1 MSCPHADTFRGS
13 RGSQATQG
21 YTLLEVLVAAAL
33 AGVFAGLTVPSLA
46 GLRARTLVAGAA
58 AAFESDLQQAR
69 AFAWASGQ
77 VVHLA
82 FRTAAPGTPA
92 LSTSGGTGGTGGAAG
107 AGGGCYVLHTGEPG
121 DCRCD
126 PARPTAAPACDAG
139 AQALRV
145 APWPA
150 GSGVTLAPNVASA
163 TFDPLRGTVTP
174 AFTLRLA
181 GPQAAT
187 LHQVVNVMGRVR
199 TCTPDPA
206 WKSWPAC

>member
-1 MSCPHADTFRGS
+1 MCAATARPVLRPGLAPS
-13 RGSQATQG
+13 RRSRG
-21 YTLLEVLVAAAL
+21 YTLVEMLAAAAL
-33 AGVFAGLTVPSLA
+33 AGVLASLAVPSLA

-58 AAFESDLQQAR
+58 GTFESDLQQAR
-69 AFAWASGQ
+69 AYAWASGQ
-77 VVHLA
+77 AVHLA
-82 FRTAAPGTPA
+82 FFSAP
-92 LSTSGGTGGTGGAAG
+92 AG
-107 AGGGCYVLHTGEPG
+107 ASGAPVASSASATAGSAGGSCYLLHTGGPG

-126 PARPTAAPACDAG
+126 PARPAATPVCEPG

-150 GSGVTLAPNVASA
+150 GSGVLLAANTAGA

-181 GPQAAT
+181 GQPAAT
-187 LHQVVNVMGRVR
+187 LHQVVNIMGRVR
-199 TCTPDPA
+199 TCTPEPG

>member
-1 MSCPHADTFRGS
+1 MPRPRPIRPIRPS
-13 RGSQATQG
+13 RHMRRIAGT
-21 YTLLEVLVAAAL
+21 TLFEILLTAAM
-33 AGVFAGLTVPSLA
+33 AGVLASLAVPSLA

-82 FRTAAPGTPA
+82 FRTA
-92 LSTSGGTGGTGGAAG
+92 SG
-107 AGGGCYVLHTGEPG
+107 GGGCYVLHTGEPG

-126 PARPTAAPACDAG
+126 AAQPAAAPVCDAG

-150 GSGVTLAPNVASA
+150 GSGVVLASNVASA

-174 AFTLRLA
+174 AFTLRLT
-181 GPQAAT
+181 GPQSAA

-199 TCTPDPA
+199 TCTPDPS
-206 WKSWPAC
+206 WKSWPGC